1 MLDQTNGGIL
11 ITKIKQLQGR
21 IFEKLLTA
29 HNISEFNGAQGR
41 ILFVLWEKDD
51 IPISELAKQ
60 TGLAKTTL
68 TSMLDRMEKQE
79 LIERIYSPAD
89 RRTVRIRL
97 TKTAS
102 SFKEQY
108 EQVSDE
114 MNQIFY
120 KGFSDEEILTL
131 ETGLRKVLKNLTEKE
146 NYHEKEH

>member
-1 MLDQTNGGIL
+1 MLEKTNGGFL

-21 IFEKLLTA
+21 IFEKLLA
-29 HNISEFNGAQGR
+29 EHNINEFNVAQGR
-41 ILFVLWEKDD
+41 ILFILWEKDD

-68 TSMLDRMEKQE
+68 TSMLDRMEKQGH
-79 LIERIYSPAD
+79 IERVYSPAD

-97 TKTAS
+97 TEAAGG
-102 SFKEQY
+102 FKEQY
-108 EQVSDE
+108 EQVSEE

-131 ETGLRKVLKNLTEKE
+131 ETGLRKVLTNLTEKE
-146 NYHEKEH
+146 NHHE